1 MRMWDMLFGRQRQTE
16 TGGFQGRA
24 NKEADSC
31 YAFWL
36 VRIEP
41 NCPKMLTEC
50 GHFLIHYV
58 GVYDLLIIFLTALC
72 PILHML
78 QCIRLFLNLKPVVQ
92 EFETL

>member
-1 MRMWDMLFGRQRQTE
+1 MRMWDVLFGRQRQTE

-50 GHFLIHYV
+50 SHFLMHYV
-58 GVYDLLIIFLTALC
+58 GVYDLLIIFFNSFMSYSAYASV
-72 PILHML
+72 H
-78 QCIRLFLNLKPVVQ
+78 QVV
-92 EFETL
+92 FKFKASCSRI